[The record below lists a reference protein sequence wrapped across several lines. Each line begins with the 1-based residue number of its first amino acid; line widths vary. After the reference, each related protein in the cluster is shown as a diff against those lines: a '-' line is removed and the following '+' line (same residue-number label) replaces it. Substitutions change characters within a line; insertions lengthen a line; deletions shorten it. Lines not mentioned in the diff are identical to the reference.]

1 MCSQIFSKATSVS
14 AGNFRAPTECVAS
27 FKVLI
32 TGNLTTHDFFVKKF
46 ERALLQTV
54 EFNRLRRFGRLRD
67 FSRSCFSLAC
77 AARIIFLPKAGGQQ
91 RRFAGVFDR
100 RRRILYVWFGRR
112 SSSMDPDDYDPIAAA
127 LKEDIGK
134 GDITTEFF
142 VPEAL
147 HASGRIVAHE
157 PAVVA
162 GTATAAEIFRKI
174 DPETNVQIVR
184 PDGEAVPPGDVVI
197 EVRGLAR
204 SILKAERVALNFLQR
219 LCGVATLTR
228 QFVDAVGNH
237 PAKILDTRKTTP
249 GLRALEKAAVVAGGG
264 VNHRSG
270 LFDMVLVKDN
280 HLAALNGLSGF
291 SDQIRR
297 LRTERPNVRIEVEAD
312 DLEQAR
318 AFVEIDGID
327 VILLDNM
334 VPAQIRE
341 ALALRKNNIKFEASG
356 GITLKNVRRVAATG
370 VDYISIGALTNAAR
384 AIDLGLEMNHVH
396 G

>member
-1 MCSQIFSKATSVS
+1 
-14 AGNFRAPTECVAS
+14 
-27 FKVLI
+27 
-32 TGNLTTHDFFVKKF
+32 
-46 ERALLQTV
+46 
-54 EFNRLRRFGRLRD
+54 
-67 FSRSCFSLAC
+67 
-77 AARIIFLPKAGGQQ
+77 
-91 RRFAGVFDR
+91 
-100 RRRILYVWFGRR
+100 
-112 SSSMDPDDYDPIAAA
+112 MDPDDYDPIAAA
-127 LKEDIGK
+127 LREDIGK

-142 VPEAL
+142 VSEAL

-157 PAVVA
+157 SAVVA

-174 DPETNVQIVR
+174 DPATGVQIVR
-184 PDGEAVPPGDVVI
+184 PDGEAVAAGDIVI
-197 EVRGLAR
+197 EVRGLAC

-219 LCGVATLTR
+219 LCGIATLTR

-280 HLAALNGLSGF
+280 HLAALGGLSGF
-291 SDQIRR
+291 ADQIRR
-297 LRTERPNVRIEVEAD
+297 LRKERPDVRIEVEAD

-334 VPAQIRE
+334 EPAQIRE
-341 ALALRKNNIKFEASG
+341 ALALRRNNIKFEASG
-356 GITLKNVRRVAATG
+356 GITLKNVRRIAATG

-384 AIDLGLEMNHVH
+384 AVDLGLEMTHVH

>member
-1 MCSQIFSKATSVS
+1 
-14 AGNFRAPTECVAS
+14 
-27 FKVLI
+27 
-32 TGNLTTHDFFVKKF
+32 
-46 ERALLQTV
+46 
-54 EFNRLRRFGRLRD
+54 
-67 FSRSCFSLAC
+67 
-77 AARIIFLPKAGGQQ
+77 
-91 RRFAGVFDR
+91 
-100 RRRILYVWFGRR
+100 
-112 SSSMDPDDYDPIAAA
+112 MDPDDYDPIAAA

-142 VPEAL
+142 VSEAL
-147 HASGRIVAHE
+147 HASGRIIAHE
-157 PAVVA
+157 SAIVA

-174 DPETNVQIVR
+174 DPATDVQIVR
-184 PDGEAVPPGDVVI
+184 SDGEAVATGDVVI
-197 EVRGLAR
+197 EVRGFAR

-219 LCGVATLTR
+219 LCGIATLTR

-237 PAKILDTRKTTP
+237 PARILDTRKTTP

-280 HLAALNGLSGF
+280 HLAALGGLSGF
-291 SDQIRR
+291 ADQIRR
-297 LRTERPNVRIEVEAD
+297 LRKEQPNIRIEVEAD

-334 VPAQIRE
+334 EPAQIRE
-341 ALALRKNNIKFEASG
+341 ALALRRNNIKFEASG
-356 GITLKNVRRVAATG
+356 GITLKNVRRIAATG

-384 AIDLGLEMNHVH
+384 AVDLGLEMTHVH

>member
-1 MCSQIFSKATSVS
+1 
-14 AGNFRAPTECVAS
+14 
-27 FKVLI
+27 
-32 TGNLTTHDFFVKKF
+32 
-46 ERALLQTV
+46 
-54 EFNRLRRFGRLRD
+54 
-67 FSRSCFSLAC
+67 
-77 AARIIFLPKAGGQQ
+77 
-91 RRFAGVFDR
+91 
-100 RRRILYVWFGRR
+100 
-112 SSSMDPDDYDPIAAA
+112 MDPDDYDLIAAA

-162 GTATAAEIFRKI
+162 GTGTAAEIFRKI
-174 DPETNVQIVR
+174 DPETDIQIVS
-184 PDGEAVPPGDVVI
+184 PDGEAVVAGDIVI

-219 LCGVATLTR
+219 LCGIATLTR

-237 PAKILDTRKTTP
+237 PARILDTRKTTP

-280 HLAALNGLSGF
+280 HLAALGGLSGF
-291 SDQIRR
+291 ADQIRR
-297 LRTERPNVRIEVEAD
+297 LRKEQPNIRIEVEAD

-334 VPAQIRE
+334 EPAQIRE
-341 ALALRKNNIKFEASG
+341 ALALRRNNIKFEASG
-356 GITLKNVRRVAATG
+356 GITLKTVRRIAATG
-370 VDYISIGALTNAAR
+370 VDYISIGALTNAAP
-384 AIDLGLEMNHVH
+384 AIDLGLEMTHVQ